1 MAGIL
6 SLWSNDV
13 KVSNYFGTADLAEH

>member
-1 MAGIL
+1 MAGSL